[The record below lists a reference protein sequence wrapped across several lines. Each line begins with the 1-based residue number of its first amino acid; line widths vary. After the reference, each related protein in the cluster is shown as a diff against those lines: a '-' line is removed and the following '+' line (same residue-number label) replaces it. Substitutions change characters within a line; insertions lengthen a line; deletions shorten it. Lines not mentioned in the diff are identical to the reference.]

1 MTEVQTEHTEI
12 AEQEAKAAAN
22 DPANLV
28 IQVRN
33 LHKSFTL
40 HTQGGIR
47 LDVLSSTNL
56 TVAAGDCVALT
67 GPSGAGKSTVLR
79 CLYGN
84 YLPQSGEVLIR
95 HKGEMT
101 NLVGAEPRQ
110 VLAVRRETLGYVSQF
125 LRVIPRIAALDLVA
139 EPLIAL
145 GADPEAARDK
155 AAGLLT
161 RLRIAERHWSLAP
174 ATFSGG
180 EQQRINIA
188 RTMVVDYPA
197 LLLDEPTASLDADN
211 RGTVIDLIL
220 EARARGAAIVGIF
233 HDAEVREAVC
243 SGFHEV
249 QAVTETET
257 REDIEYSDRQ
267 ERAG

>member
-1 MTEVQTEHTEI
+1 MNTET
-12 AEQEAKAAAN
+12 N
-22 DPANLV
+22 PADTADLV

-47 LDVLSSTNL
+47 LDVLSSTNFA
-56 TVAAGDCVALT
+56 VAAGDCVALT

-95 HKGEMT
+95 HRGRMT
-101 NLVGAEPRQ
+101 NLVGAEPRE
-110 VLAVRRETLGYVSQF
+110 VIAVRRETMGYVSQF
-125 LRVIPRIAALDLVA
+125 LRVIPRIAALDLVS

-145 GADPEAARDK
+145 GVDAETAREK
-155 AAGLLT
+155 AATLLT

-197 LLLDEPTASLDADN
+197 LLLDEPTASLDAEN
-211 RGTVIDLIL
+211 RATVIDLIK

-233 HDAEVREAVC
+233 HDAEVRDAVC
-243 SGFHEV
+243 SSHYEV
-249 QAVTETET
+249 AAMQADPAPLQDDGAVNCE
-257 REDIEYSDRQ
+257 DRQ
-267 ERAG
+267 ERAV